1 MRNGFRNLIAIVALI
16 AVVYIVSNYTGV
28 IQQQVGVK
36 GISTDRAQDIS
47 SNISS
52 DIGREIDA
60 AQQKALQVNLGDVMN
75 GLSRFQKIPR
85 DINAMKQY
93 LQEQYDQLTSSSSA
107 KKGIIKK

>member
-1 MRNGFRNLIAIVALI
+1 MRNGFRNLIAIIALV

-36 GISTDRAQDIS
+36 GIRTDRAQDIS

-60 AQQKALQVNLGDVMN
+60 AQQKALQVNLGDVMHWV
-75 GLSRFQKIPR
+75 SRFQKIPR
-85 DINAMKQY
+85 DINATKAY
-93 LQEQYDQLTSSSSA
+93 LQEQYDAMVKSDHKKA
-107 KKGIIKK
+107 K